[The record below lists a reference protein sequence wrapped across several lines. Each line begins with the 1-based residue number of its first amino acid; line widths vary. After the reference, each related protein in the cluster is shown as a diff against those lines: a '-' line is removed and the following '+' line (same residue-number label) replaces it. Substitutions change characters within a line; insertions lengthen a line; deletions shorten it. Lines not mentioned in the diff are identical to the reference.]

1 MESTQQSAR
10 KILFTF
16 TQINK
21 SNYTKAHSEFRRI
34 EFRATEERKI
44 GESAFT
50 FWGWTLDK

>member
-16 TQINK
+16 TRINK

-34 EFRATEERKI
+34 EFGATEERKI

>member
-21 SNYTKAHSEFRRI
+21 SNYKGTFRISQNRF
-34 EFRATEERKI
+34 EATEERKI

-50 FWGWTLDK
+50 FWGWTLLDK